1 MVPPSKQEELSV
13 SRASSFRPDI
23 EGMRALAVILVALY
37 HAGTPG
43 FDGGFVGVDVFFL
56 ISGYLI
62 TGLLVKE
69 RQTTGRI
76 NLRRFYARRIRRLLP
91 ASIVVALSTF
101 GLAKLVLSPL
111 GLLDLRQDALATL
124 GYLANYWFALRNTDY
139 LHDHVGASLYQQ
151 YWSLAVEEQFYL
163 VWPAL
168 LIAGCLVLN
177 RLGVI
182 NAARMVIASVLAAS
196 FALSVVLTTS
206 AQPWAFFGL
215 PTRAWELALGGLLA
229 LFPGRTS
236 SLPAPLM
243 RALGWCGLLLI
254 LVAPPLLVEHAT
266 FPGWAAA
273 VPVIGAALVISSG
286 TGGRGPLHTVLAS
299 APLTFIGRLSY
310 SIYLWHWPLLVLAGG
325 VRGGSLAWPA
335 RGAVLA
341 GTVVVAWLTYRLVEN
356 PLRHQRWLSARPGWS
371 IAAGAAST
379 AVGAAAAVLIAIPP
393 ALHVDRTAE
402 PVAGSTIGRD
412 DWTSY
417 VPSNLTPP
425 LQSAGAN
432 FPSVF
437 SDGCHADFRD
447 EIVHH
452 CVYGQP
458 GSDVTVVLFGD
469 SHAAQWFPPLR
480 AVADRHGFRLVSLT
494 KSGCPSANVRKTSN
508 YLGREYREC
517 YEWRSRALDRIVAEQ
532 PELVV
537 IANSTN
543 ATHDGVVP
551 KEEWLT
557 GMGQTLDRLA
567 FVPRL
572 TVLAD
577 TPYAD
582 ADVPGCLSAQLAA
595 ALSCALPRAT
605 SVNADFSRGEAEL
618 VRGKGR
624 QVRDLNDYLCSAQEC
639 PPIIGDTLVYI
650 DRHHLSPQITLALG
664 DVMERFVLSNV
675 TASGQTE
682 PDQSGPPN

>member
-1 MVPPSKQEELSV
+1 MSQV
-13 SRASSFRPDI
+13 SSFRPDI

-37 HAGTPG
+37 HCGTPG

-62 TGLLVKE
+62 TGLLIKE

-76 NLRRFYARRIRRLLP
+76 NLRRFYARRVRRLLP
-91 ASIVVALSTF
+91 ASIVVALATF

-111 GLLDLRQDALATL
+111 GLLDLRRDALATL

-139 LHDHVGASLYQQ
+139 LHDHAGASLYQQ

-163 VWPAL
+163 VWPVL

-182 NAARMVIASVLAAS
+182 TAARVVIASVLAAS

-206 AQPWAFFGL
+206 AQPWAFFSL
-215 PTRAWELALGGLLA
+215 PTRAWELAAGGLLA
-229 LFPGRTS
+229 LFLGRVGS
-236 SLPAPLM
+236 WPAPLAQ
-243 RALGWCGLLLI
+243 ALGWCGLLLI
-254 LVAPPLLVEHAT
+254 LVAPPLLVEIAT

-273 VPVIGAALVISSG
+273 VPVIGAVLVISAG
-286 TGGRGPLHTVLAS
+286 TRHRGPLQTALAS

-325 VRGGSLAWPA
+325 VRGGSLPWSA

-379 AVGAAAAVLIAIPP
+379 AVGAAAAVLIAMPP
-393 ALHVDRTAE
+393 VLHVDRTAE
-402 PVAGSTIGRD
+402 PVAGSGRD

-447 EIVHH
+447 VVVHD
-452 CVYGQP
+452 CVYGRA

-494 KSGCPSANVRKTSN
+494 KSGCPSASVRKTSN
-508 YLGREYREC
+508 YLGREYHEC
-517 YEWRSRALDRIVAEQ
+517 DEWRSRALDRIVREQ

-543 ATHDGVVP
+543 ATHDGIVP
-551 KEEWLT
+551 KEEWLA
-557 GMGQTLDRLA
+557 GMGKTLDRLS
-567 FVPRL
+567 FLPRL

-582 ADVPGCLSAQLAA
+582 ADVPSCLSARLSA
-595 ALSCALPRAT
+595 ALSCTLSRAT

-618 VRGKGR
+618 VRGRGR

-639 PPIIGDTLVYI
+639 PAIIGDTLVYI
-650 DRHHLSPQITLALG
+650 DRHHLSPQITLALSN
-664 DVMERFVLSNV
+664 VIERDVLSNV

-682 PDQSGPPN
+682 PD

>member
-1 MVPPSKQEELSV
+1 MPPSKQEQLSV
-13 SRASSFRPDI
+13 SQVSSFRPDI
-23 EGMRALAVILVALY
+23 EGMRALAVVLVVLY
-37 HAGTPG
+37 HVGTPG

-62 TGLLVKE
+62 TGLLVRE

-91 ASIVVALSTF
+91 ASLVVALTTF

-163 VWPAL
+163 VWPVL
-168 LIAGCLVLN
+168 LIGGCLVLN
-177 RLGVI
+177 RLGVV
-182 NAARMVIASVLAAS
+182 NAARVVIASVLAGS

-206 AQPWAFFGL
+206 AQPWAFFSL

-229 LFPGRTS
+229 LFLGRAGS
-236 SLPAPLM
+236 WPAPLAQ
-243 RALGWCGLLLI
+243 ALGWCGLLLI
-254 LVAPPLLVEHAT
+254 LVAPPLLVESAT

-273 VPVIGAALVISSG
+273 VPVIGAAMVISVG
-286 TGGRGPLHTVLAS
+286 TRHRGPLQTVLGS

-325 VRGGSLAWPA
+325 IRGGSLSWPA

-356 PLRHQRWLSARPGWS
+356 PLRHQRWLSARPVWS
-371 IAAGAAST
+371 IAVGAAST

-393 ALHVDRTAE
+393 VLHVDRTAE
-402 PVAGSTIGRD
+402 PVAGSAIGQE

-417 VPSNLTPP
+417 VPSNLNPP
-425 LQSAGAN
+425 LRSAGAN
-432 FPSVF
+432 FPSIF
-437 SDGCHADFRD
+437 SDGCHADFHD
-447 EIVHH
+447 EVVQN
-452 CVYGQP
+452 CVYGQA
-458 GSDVTVVLFGD
+458 GSEVTVVLFGD

-480 AVADRHGFRLVSLT
+480 AVADRRGFRLVSLT
-494 KSGCPSANVRKTSN
+494 KSGCPSASVRKVSN
-508 YLGREYREC
+508 YLGREYHEC
-517 YEWRSRALDRIVAEQ
+517 DEWRSRALDRIATER
-532 PELVV
+532 PELVI

-543 ATHDGVVP
+543 ATHDGAVP
-551 KEEWLT
+551 KQEWLA
-557 GMGQTLDRLA
+557 GMEKTLDRLS

-582 ADVPGCLSAQLAA
+582 ADVPGCLSARLSA
-595 ALSCALPRAT
+595 ALACSLPRAT
-605 SVNADFSRGEAEL
+605 SVNVDLSRSEAEL

-624 QVRDLNDYLCSAQEC
+624 QVRDLNDYLCSAREC

-650 DRHHLSPQITLALG
+650 DRHHLSPQITLTLG
-664 DVMERFVLSNV
+664 NVIERHVLSNV

-682 PDQSGPPN
+682 PD